1 MKQRE
6 IQIQQYVSKEVVV
19 GTSGHQAYGF
29 RNPDVI
35 VLATFLALFSIG
47 VITWLIFS
55 VHKPVE
61 ELLAYALLISID
73 LTDLGFFFQPI
84 RRSGRAFDLRK
95 TLILILVYIV
105 LIYLS
110 VSEVV
115 TLKVDVVE
123 HVGG

>member
-29 RNPDVI
+29 RNPDVLSLTTI
-35 VLATFLALFSIG
+35 LTLFSIG
-47 VITWLIFS
+47 VITRLIFS
-55 VHKPVE
+55 VHKPIE
-61 ELLAYALLISID
+61 ELLAHALLISID
-73 LTDLGFFFQPI
+73 LTDLGLLFQPI